1 MYYKSRRNRFK
12 NWIGNTNL
20 KPYAIVFGVLAVISI
35 VLFVVSKSNVYEYFS
50 EKQTDNRDNNSISE
64 INTEAQLTDSSTDGA
79 METEPLVVALIIEVN
94 KYDNMVSVWNT
105 VDGKK
110 DSIRKLFNSSIYE
123 ELNTGTYSISEK
135 NIWRLTD
142 NNTYIQYS
150 SKDSAELLFHS
161 AQYQIQNRNYMNVET
176 YNNIGSS
183 NTSVKGITLTV
194 ADAKWIYE
202 NCPEGTVV
210 DVINDEN
217 PDYGSMQADELRAIP
232 DGIRWDPTD
241 PDKNNKWV
249 TTQIKFINGV
259 TNHTIQVGSY
269 FDAWDGIYAT
279 DIDGNNITN
288 NITILGTV
296 NTAVPGT
303 YTIQYL
309 LADFTGQVIREKAY
323 ITVTAGNDSTDSN
336 DTGNDVVENDEN
348 VSNNEAADNENTV
361 NNTDNGNSEN
371 TAGNGNGADSNGNDA
386 NGTNGDTD
394 NNDIINSDAIN

>member
-123 ELNTGTYSISEK
+123 QLNTGTYSISEK
-135 NIWRLTD
+135 NIWRLTE

-161 AQYQIQNRNYMNVET
+161 SEYQIQNRNYMNVET

-217 PDYGSMQADELRAIP
+217 PDYGSIHANELRAIP
-232 DGIRWDPTD
+232 NGIRWDPTD

-249 TTQIKFINGV
+249 TTQIKFLNGV
-259 TNHTIQVGSY
+259 TNHTIPVGSY

-279 DIDGNNITN
+279 DIDGKNITN
-288 NITILGTV
+288 NITIIGTV
-296 NTAVPGT
+296 NTAIPGT

-309 LADFTGQVIREKAY
+309 LADFTGQVIRETAY
-323 ITVTAGNDSTDSN
+323 ITVTAGNDNTGSNDN
-336 DTGNDVVENDEN
+336 DTGSNAAGNDEN
-348 VSNNEAADNENTV
+348 ATIAP
-361 NNTDNGNSEN
+361 
-371 TAGNGNGADSNGNDA
+371 
-386 NGTNGDTD
+386 
-394 NNDIINSDAIN
+394 DIESQGR